1 MKRTYIKNSSL
12 EPIITT
18 SGTTSP
24 TKVKEVWQWG
34 VNNLLPLA
42 LLELSHN
49 SSIHR
54 RILQDK
60 ANYIAGQGFKCNDPR
75 VENFAECCNSTLQSL
90 RAVISRV
97 ALDKSIFGNGIIEVA
112 SKDGKI
118 AIWHQDITKVRIA
131 KDGEQVVLNPDW
143 ANYKAELNHTL
154 PLYPNVREDEDG
166 VQRTAILLQDYEPMF
181 SNYGV
186 PKYIA
191 SIGAIAIAHKT
202 EKWNITRLDNAFSL
216 SGVMILDG
224 TNTTPDEADE
234 LADEA
239 LRRFKGTPGQVMF
252 MVKNNDGGDN
262 SKFIPIST
270 SNDGDWKSL
279 QQQSLEDIIIAH
291 SWFRT
296 LSGLEYASGFSAERV
311 QNEYN
316 IALSTVIKS
325 EQQAV
330 VETLRRVIEHFT
342 TMDASTLEI
351 INIPPFNPRQPYM
364 RVWEA
369 RKADGLD
376 FDPNAKDQK
385 LFLSEL

>member
-1 MKRTYIKNSSL
+1 MKTTYIKNSTL
-12 EPIITT
+12 DPIITAAGT
-18 SGTTSP
+18 SSLP
-24 TKVKEVWQWG
+24 KVKEVWQWG
-34 VNNLLPLA
+34 SNNLLPQA

-49 SSIHR
+49 SPIHR

-75 VENFAECCNSTLQSL
+75 VELLTECCNAELQSL
-90 RAVISRV
+90 RAVINRV
-97 ALDKSIFGNGIIEVA
+97 ALDKTIFGNGLIEIA
-112 SKDGKI
+112 SHDGGV
-118 AIWHQDITKVRIA
+118 AIWHQDVTKMRLA

-143 ANYKAELNHTL
+143 ANYKEELNHTL
-154 PLYPNVREDEDG
+154 PIYPKTVKDDNG
-166 VQRTAILLQDYEPMF
+166 VERTCVLLQDYEPMF
-181 SNYGV
+181 SNYGT

-191 SIGAIAIAHKT
+191 AIGAVAIAHKT

-224 TNTTPDEADE
+224 TNATPDEADD

-252 MVKNNDGGDN
+252 MVKNNEGNDC

-270 SNDGDWKSL
+270 SNDGDWKNL

-325 EQQAV
+325 EQQNI
-330 VETLRRVIEHFT
+330 VEVLRRAIEYFT
-342 TMDASTLEI
+342 PLDASTLEI
-351 INIPPFNPRQPYM
+351 VNTPPFNPRQPYM
-364 RVWEA
+364 RIWEA

-376 FDPNAKDQK
+376 FDPNARDQK
-385 LFLSEL
+385 AFLSEL